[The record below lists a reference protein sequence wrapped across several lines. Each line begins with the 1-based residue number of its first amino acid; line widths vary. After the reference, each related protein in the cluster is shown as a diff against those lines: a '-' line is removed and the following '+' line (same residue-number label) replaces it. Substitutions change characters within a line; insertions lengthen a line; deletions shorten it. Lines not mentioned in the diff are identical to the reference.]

1 MLSPIRSLERTV
13 LAVLVWVVSS
23 VSLLGADPLT
33 EARHQLVARELIPA
47 GINNPL
53 VIAAMRKTPR
63 HEFVPPAKRK
73 LAYFDMALPIGGG
86 QTISPPYIVAFMTE
100 QLDPQPTDRVLE
112 IGTGSGYQAAVLSE
126 LVRHVYSI
134 EIVESLGRKAR
145 TRLKRLRYKNVHIK
159 IGDGYEGW
167 PEHAPFDKVIVTCSP
182 EKVPQQLI
190 EQLAEGGSLVVPVG
204 ERFQQQLWKF
214 TKVDGKLKRESL
226 QTTFFVPMTGRA
238 EELRQILPDS
248 KNPALVN
255 GSFEELLDES
265 SLPRGW
271 YYVRLGQ
278 VEATP
283 DAPVEDRVMKFA
295 NSTAGRNA
303 HAMQALGLDGRHIQE
318 IAISYWIRGNRLQAG
333 RFAHERPGFIIEFY
347 GHNRAP
353 VGFEQRGN
361 GSGSFAWK
369 QESERVQV
377 PTAAR
382 AAVIGIGLFGATG
395 EVWWDDMQIKPTGF
409 RPSTSTKA
417 RAVDQP

>member
-1 MLSPIRSLERTV
+1 MLSLMLSLERTG
-13 LAVLVWVVSS
+13 LTALFWAVSS
-23 VSLLGADPLT
+23 VSLLAADLHT
-33 EARHQLVARELIPA
+33 QARQQLVAQELIPA
-47 GINNPL
+47 GINNPR

-63 HEFVPPAKRK
+63 HEFVPRAKQK

-126 LVRHVYSI
+126 LVRQVYSI
-134 EIVESLGRKAR
+134 EIVESLGRKAKS
-145 TRLKRLRYKNVHIK
+145 RLKRLQYRNVHIR

-190 EQLAEGGSLVVPVG
+190 EQLAEGGSLIVPVG
-204 ERFQQQLWKF
+204 QRFQQELWKF

-226 QTTFFVPMTGRA
+226 QATFFVPMTGRA
-238 EELRQILPDS
+238 EDLRQILPDS
-248 KNPALVN
+248 KKPALVN
-255 GSFEELLDES
+255 GGFEELLDKS

-271 YYVRLGQ
+271 YYVRSGQ
-278 VEATP
+278 VESTL
-283 DAPVEDRVMKFA
+283 DAPMEAQVMKFV
-295 NSTAGRNA
+295 NSTPGRDA
-303 HAMQALGLDGRHIQE
+303 HTMQAFGLDGRHIRE

-333 RFAHERPGFIIEFY
+333 RSAQEQPGFMIEFY

-353 VGFEQRGN
+353 VGFVQRRN

-369 QESERVQV
+369 QASERVQV
-377 PTAAR
+377 PAAAR
-382 AAVIGIGLFGATG
+382 LAVIGIGLFGATG
-395 EVWWDDMQIKPTGF
+395 EVWWDGMQIKPTGF
-409 RPSTSTKA
+409 RPSASTKA
-417 RAVDQP
+417 RAGDQR